1 MKFGLFYLFSDFGDI
16 TQQQLFSD
24 VLEEIEHGEELGFES
39 VWLPEHHFAI
49 YGMLGNPLLLAAAV
63 AQRTQRMKIGTAVV
77 VLPFQ
82 HPLRVAEDAAMVD
95 ALSGGRLLLGVGR
108 GYQPPE
114 FHGFGVPQ
122 DESSAMFMESMEIIT
137 RALSGEKFAYDGDFW
152 KIEEAIEIYPKPL
165 QKPYPPLYVASVSR
179 RSLDV
184 AARFNMSL
192 LRAPQFSN
200 LNAVAEAF
208 DEYTG
213 LLREYGHDPA
223 SLDQPVSIRVHV
235 APTDEE
241 AKGETEHAL
250 WFYRL
255 LGTLVPGAPGRE
267 EVPKGY
273 EKYPL
278 DPDAL
283 AKLTLED
290 VWERGTAFGSP
301 ERVTEILKMYMHK
314 LGARN
319 FIIQMRIGG
328 LEHDKVIRSMD
339 LFASEVMPALREE
352 EGRLTAAAE

>member
-16 TQQQLFSD
+16 PQDTLFSE
-24 VLEEIEHGEELGFES
+24 VMEEIEHGESLGFDS

-63 AQRTQRMKIGTAVV
+63 AQRTTNMKIGTAVV

-122 DESSAMFMESMEIIT
+122 GDSSEMFVESLEILQ
-137 RALSGEKFAYDGDFW
+137 RALSGETFAYDGKFW
-152 KIEEAIEIYPKPL
+152 KFDEPIEIYPKPI
-165 QKPYPPLYVASVSR
+165 QKPYPPFYMASVSR

-184 AARFNMSL
+184 AARFNMAL

-200 LNAVAEAF
+200 LDAVAEAF
-208 DEYTG
+208 DDYTG
-213 LLREYGHDPA
+213 MLRGYGNDPDA
-223 SLDQPVSIRVHV
+223 LDQPVSIRVYV

-241 AKGETEHAL
+241 AKAETEHAL
-250 WFYRL
+250 WFYHL

-273 EKYPL
+273 EKYPM
-278 DPDAL
+278 DPNAL
-283 AKLTLED
+283 ANLTLED

-314 LGARN
+314 LGVDN

-328 LEHDKVIRSMD
+328 LQHDKVMRSMD
-339 LFASEVMPALREE
+339 LFAAEVMPALRAE
-352 EGRLTAAAE
+352 AAQIAAGE